1 MKTYAVLGLGRFG
14 KALALE
20 LAASGMEVLAVDSSE
35 KLVEQVADYTTQALV
50 ADLRD
55 EDALRGL
62 GLHNMDG
69 VAVCMS
75 ESLEASIMCI
85 MVAKELDVP
94 QVIAKAPDKRTGEI
108 FKKVGADK
116 VVYPEEETGI
126 RTAHMMMS
134 ANFLQFH
141 DISSNIRLIE
151 VKPKEEWI
159 GKTLRELELRKHYGM
174 NVVAVSSQNG
184 EVSTHIKP
192 DEKIEKDTLL
202 WVIGAEKMIREF
214 E

>member
-1 MKTYAVLGLGRFG
+1 MKAYAVLGLGRFG

-20 LAASGMEVLAVDSSE
+20 LAASGMEVLAADSSE
-35 KLVEQVADYTTQALV
+35 KLVEQVADYTTQALI

-85 MVAKELDVP
+85 MVAKELEVP
-94 QVIAKAPDKRTGEI
+94 QVVAKAPDRRTGQI
-108 FKKVGADK
+108 FKKLGADK
-116 VVYPEEETGI
+116 VIYPEEETGI

-134 ANFLQFH
+134 ANLLQFH
-141 DISSNIRLIE
+141 DISSDIRLVE
-151 VKPKEEWI
+151 VRPKKEWI
-159 GKTLRELELRKHYGM
+159 GKCLRELELRNRHGM
-174 NVVAVSSQNG
+174 NVVAISTKHG
-184 EVSTHIKP
+184 EVCTRIDP
-192 DEKIEKDTLL
+192 DEKITEDTLL
-202 WVIGAEKMIREF
+202 WVIGTEKMVENLG
-214 E
+214 